1 MSDIIAQTDAL
12 PSDVPFVTLVDA
24 QAAIA
29 RVIADDAPKSG
40 TRFGITRQFLTIA
53 RLSSLLPDGTGWRMG
68 VSVVVPRFATL
79 SCAYFA
85 SWGFKL
91 AQRRTAF
98 IIKASPESVEQVSAD
113 GIRRKSHS
121 YTFLNG
127 TYQLNLELQEARR
140 FRDAEMR
147 AIYKSTFETGDFEKI
162 LTVLRSEL
170 TGQKVF

>member
-12 PSDVPFVTLVDA
+12 PSDVPFVTLEEA
-24 QAAIA
+24 QAAIGK
-29 RVIADDAPKSG
+29 VIADDAPNSG
-40 TRFGITRQFLTIA
+40 TLFGITRHFLA
-53 RLSSLLPDGTGWRMG
+53 SSRLSYHLPDGTGWRMG
-68 VSVVVPRFATL
+68 VIVVVPRFATL

-85 SWGFKL
+85 SWRFRW

-98 IIKASPESVEQVSAD
+98 VIKASPEAFEQVAAD
-113 GIRRKSHS
+113 GIRRKVHC

-127 TYQLNLELQEARR
+127 TYESELELQQARP

-147 AIYKSTFETGDFEKI
+147 ALYKTTFATTDFKQI
-162 LTVLRSEL
+162 LTVMRSEL